1 MIQFDR
7 ASVQRCGQIVVESVS
22 CGWAAGRAVALIGR
36 GGAGKTSLLAAAATA
51 LPLHAGDI
59 LVEGRS
65 VRRAPD
71 AVRREIGYVPA
82 TMPDW
87 PGLRAGEFLE
97 VFATASGLQ
106 GAAARGAVDRGL
118 ALAGLAGR
126 GGTALETLAAAQAKL
141 LLVAR
146 ALVHDPRVLLLDDPF
161 GGLDPAGRMRVE
173 QLIGD
178 AQLMGRTVLA
188 AIDAADVPGCF
199 TDLVVLR
206 EGRLVAAGEHDR
218 RHFEAGRQW
227 VCRIVSPGHAEAAA
241 RMLAAAAADARA
253 IDADTVECRSD
264 PRRATLADLVAAV
277 VHAGLPVEQAGFTP
291 PWPAQLLD

>member
-7 ASVQRCGQIVVESVS
+7 ASVERGGQIVVESLS
-22 CGWAAGRAVALIGR
+22 CAWAAGRAVALIGR

-65 VRRAPD
+65 VRREPD

-97 VFATASGLQ
+97 LFATASGLR
-106 GAAARGAVDRGL
+106 GAAIYGAVDRGL

-126 GGTALETLAAAQAKL
+126 GGTALETLAAAQGKL

-161 GGLDPAGRMRVE
+161 AGLDPAGRTRVE

-188 AIDAADVPGCF
+188 AIDAADVPACF
-199 TDLVVLR
+199 TDLAVLR

-227 VCRIVSPGHAEAAA
+227 ACRVVSPGHAEAAA
-241 RMLAAAAADARA
+241 RVLAAVAVDVRA
-253 IDADTVECRSD
+253 VDRDTVVLRSD
-264 PRRATLADLVAAV
+264 PRRASLADLVAAV
-277 VHAGLPVEQAGFTP
+277 VRAGLPVDEAGFAP
-291 PWPAQLLD
+291 PWQAQLLD